1 MNESIYNL
9 DELINKLQTI
19 RQGIG
24 NADIYIKE
32 IYSCDKYLR
41 ISDIRIDEDGDVIIE
56 DNEPVY

>member
-19 RQGIG
+19 RQEIG
-24 NADIYIKE
+24 NTDVYIKE
-32 IYSCDKYLR
+32 IYSCDEYLR
-41 ISDIRIDEDGDVIIE
+41 ISNIRIDEDGDIIIE

>member
-19 RQGIG
+19 RQGVG
-24 NADIYIKE
+24 NTDVYIKE
-32 IYSCDKYLR
+32 IYSCDEYLR
-41 ISDIRIDEDGDVIIE
+41 ISNIRIDEDGDIIIE

>member
-19 RQGIG
+19 RQSVG
-24 NADIYIKE
+24 NADVYIKE
-32 IYSCDKYLR
+32 IYSCDEYLR

-56 DNEPVY
+56 DNESVY